1 MDTTALDRLAAKL
14 TSPGAEPL
22 ADAER
27 ALLIAAL
34 SQLAADQSLIARQR
48 RLLSARAAG
57 DAEIDAL
64 LAPTLAA
71 LAEHAASPHPGVGP
85 DMDPTAAHRR
95 REALAAAAESATSAR
110 EIVRAV
116 LGFVH
121 AAASVAL

>member
-14 TSPGAEPL
+14 TTPGAEPL

-27 ALLIAAL
+27 ALLIDAL
-34 SQLAADQSLIARQR
+34 ARLAADQSVIARQR
-48 RLLSARAAG
+48 RLLAARAAG

-64 LAPTLAA
+64 LAPA
-71 LAEHAASPHPGVGP
+71 LASLAGHAASPHPAAGAAL
-85 DMDPTAAHRR
+85 DPAAADQR

-116 LGFVH
+116 LGFIRDVAI
-121 AAASVAL
+121 AAR